1 MLRIEGP
8 TKANTT
14 APFQSQQAEQGGA
27 AVDQINFLNFEMPPL
42 YSLCVWRFCGDM
54 CEATTQKQN
63 TGMQIVFGCVC
74 DRAFISYI
82 GGLREK
88 HYHTKK
94 KQMHS
99 PQSMLSL
106 LSKLLFCVFTDFRFV
121 VGRTCLPWLY
131 ALHPGQNM
139 NSVFAGKRAYN
150 PNANSCSRLGDPPP
164 PPPPPRST
172 F

>member
-1 MLRIEGP
+1 MKPQPNSKTRECRLSLVAYATVPLFLTSGAFEE
-8 TKANTT
+8 NTT
-14 APFQSQQAEQGGA
+14 T
-27 AVDQINFLNFEMPPL
+27 L
-42 YSLCVWRFCGDM
+42 
-54 CEATTQKQN
+54 
-63 TGMQIVFGCVC
+63 
-74 DRAFISYI
+74 
-82 GGLREK
+82 
-88 HYHTKK
+88 K

-150 PNANSCSRLGDPPP
+150 PNANSCSRLGAHQNEKMPHVAR
-164 PPPPPRST
+164 RSQRNHSSWSSGT
-172 F
+172 GGPKRTHST